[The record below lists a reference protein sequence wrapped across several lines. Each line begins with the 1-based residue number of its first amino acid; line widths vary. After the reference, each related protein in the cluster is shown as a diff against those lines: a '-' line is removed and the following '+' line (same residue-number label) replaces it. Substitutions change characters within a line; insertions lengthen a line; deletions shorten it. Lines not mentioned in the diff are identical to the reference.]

1 LIKDLLAIT
10 AVHPMRKEAVQALLD
25 KKKTNWHIVQSLIEQ
40 NKLCE
45 IDYNGNT
52 FYLSADKQKFK

>member
-1 LIKDLLAIT
+1 
-10 AVHPMRKEAVQALLD
+10 MRKEAVQALLD
-25 KKKTNWHIVQSLIEQ
+25 KKKNWHIVQSLIEQ
-40 NKLCE
+40 NKLRE

>member
-25 KKKTNWHIVQSLIEQ
+25 KKKNWHIVQSLIEQ
-40 NKLCE
+40 NKLRE